1 MEKMIFIIC
10 IIVIFI
16 LILIILYS
24 NKKIKLIK
32 VILDDIVEG
41 NINRKVMLYN
51 SSKNIAGLVNNIN
64 QITDNMCELE
74 AQKTKQKNMI
84 SRMISNISHDL
95 KTPLT
100 SLVGYIELIKES
112 DNLSKEELKEYLD
125 VIHNKALYLNRT
137 LENFFYMSRLESM
150 DEKLN
155 IEQVNLTD
163 IIQEQIVFFY
173 NDFKNQGITPAIEMP
188 EEDIYVYADKVSVN
202 RILNNLLSNS
212 LKYGKDG
219 NTVGLSISQDD
230 RFVYVEV
237 WDNGKGISEKD
248 LEHVFERLYTA
259 EESRSAALRGTG
271 IGLSVVKQLV
281 KINKGSISVESI
293 AFKRTSFKFSLPKC

>member
-1 MEKMIFIIC
+1 MLVHI
-10 IIVIFI
+10 
-16 LILIILYS
+16 

-32 VILDDIVEG
+32 VILDDVAGG
-41 NINRKVMLYN
+41 NINRKVMLNN

-64 QITDNMCELE
+64 HITDNMCELE
-74 AQKTKQKNMI
+74 NQKAKQKNI
-84 SRMISNISHDL
+84 LSRMISNISHDL

-125 VIHNKALYLNRT
+125 IVHSKALYLNKT
-137 LENFFYMSRLESM
+137 LENFFYISRLESM
-150 DEKLN
+150 DEKPK
-155 IEQVNLTD
+155 IEKVNLTD

-173 NDFKNQGITPAIEMP
+173 NDFKNQGITPAIKMP
-188 EEDIYVYADKVSVN
+188 EEDIYVYADRVSVN

-219 NTVGLSISQDD
+219 NAMGISVDCDD
-230 RFVYVEV
+230 SFVYVEV
-237 WDNGKGISEKD
+237 WDNGKGILEKD
-248 LEHVFERLYTA
+248 LGHVFERLYTS

-271 IGLSVVKQLV
+271 IGLSVVEQLV
-281 KINKGSISVESI
+281 KINKGNISVESVP
-293 AFKRTSFKFSLPKC
+293 FKKTAFKFSLPKC